1 MRGLSGILMRVLVA
15 AGVAGI
21 AACSTVPETIVQHPT
36 NVRPQVPT
44 PVPSANGAIFQASAY
59 RPMFEDRRARMVGDM
74 LTISINERTSAGK
87 SAANSASKSGSVD
100 FAAPTLFGVPAS
112 TTAKLALNA
121 DSANKFE
128 DKGTSSSSNTFT
140 GTIGVTVVEVLPNGN
155 LVVSGEKQVAL
166 DKGVEYVRFSGIVNP
181 DNLNGNV
188 VSSTLVADAR
198 VEYRTNS
205 RIDKAEM
212 MSQLTRF
219 FLSILPL

>member
-1 MRGLSGILMRVLVA
+1 MKGFSAIVMVGLVVTGLIGCA
-15 AGVAGI
+15 
-21 AACSTVPETIVQHPT
+21 TVPETIVQHPT
-36 NVRPQVPT
+36 NVRPQVPA
-44 PVPSANGAIFQASAY
+44 PVPQANGAIFQASAY

-74 LTISINERTSAGK
+74 LTIAINERTSAGK
-87 SAANSASKSGSVD
+87 SAANTTSKSGSVE
-100 FAAPTLFGVPAS
+100 FGAPTLFGIPAT
-112 TTAKLALNA
+112 TTAKAALNA
-121 DSANKFE
+121 ESANKFE

-140 GTIGVTVVEVLPNGN
+140 GTIAVTVVEVLPNGN

-181 DNLNGNV
+181 DNVSGNV

-205 RIDKAEM
+205 RIDRAEM
-212 MSQLTRF
+212 MSQMTRF